1 MKANYL
7 IASMA
12 AAALLLASCQRDELG
27 GSSLSGEEVTVSI
40 SAVMPEGGEP
50 VVRSATDPGDGSDV
64 NRCIMSI
71 YLADEGL
78 ADGPILYAE
87 KVIAQVSGKTAV
99 FPDQRLVSGHDYRFV
114 FWADHV
120 NNADTEEGRKTDLHY
135 DTEGFPK
142 VVKFK
147 DGDAYL
153 SNDDTRDAFFL
164 VEDVTVSGPST
175 QSFELRRPFG
185 QLNIITNDW
194 GAIPDEA
201 AAQLRPAK
209 VKLTFKGVP
218 NTIDLLTGE
227 VSDDAELTGEAV
239 EVSEIAQDG
248 DAKHL
253 SFDYILAKEGEQT
266 ILPDF
271 TMDFLADNGNTK
283 VTDTYTFT
291 NIPVQRNYQTNVRGN
306 LLTDRTG
313 VEIEVVPDFDGQLP
327 EEVSTS
333 AEIMNVFAEGGSV
346 RLTQDV
352 TLDKITGEGGTAT
365 AIGISE
371 GKNVLIDLNGHKLTL
386 NNALAAT
393 DDATLTLMNG
403 SVYGQGLAQDKFLLQ
418 AETEA
423 SVVLDDVELT
433 ANGAGVGVYQG
444 ADGADITIRNSS
456 ITALSYAVGTNA
468 TTPAGSNNKVV
479 IENSTLHAYSTVIFN
494 IPSTLEIR
502 NSDITGGNHALILRG
517 GTATVEN
524 STLSIDYWDSA
535 EEAESQYKRDED
547 WEGGNLLPY
556 AAITVGNRTAS
567 GYRYPTSL
575 TMTGCTVQSI
585 GEKAEYFPA
594 VYVYAN
600 QEEGMGVTIDYEDCV
615 LIGDFEVC
623 SGNVTVNGAAFDAP
637 GQSVSVSDSQTLA
650 EVLANMGTAE
660 GQTQH
665 LQVTL
670 SGNIDLS
677 QVAFQ
682 DVPAGTSVSMDLSDY
697 TATLPKRNLLTSGA
711 LSLRNGNLSDPSGAG
726 IGCLSGGSVSLD
738 EVQYD
743 AEGWGCIFVTQ
754 NAENTNISI
763 KNSTINGGYY
773 AVTSNAS
780 ANPVASSTIV
790 LENSTFTAD
799 ESAMMINIPSKI
811 TVTDCSFTG
820 GWQAVF
826 LRGGSAEFKDC
837 SINLVMDQSY
847 GDWPEKH
854 VKADGTWADGNQAET
869 AAMLIGNRCVEGSAS
884 YNYPTSVMLRNTT
897 FSIKGNNGGGGKTTD
912 NTPAVSIWS
921 RVEEGNGAT
930 FSYDAATKSSIDA
943 IGTGLVKNND
953 GKNLTIVE
961 L

>member
-71 YLADEGL
+71 YLADEDL
-78 ADGPILYAE
+78 QAPILYAE
-87 KVIAQVSGKTAV
+87 KVIASVSGKTAV
-99 FPDQRLVSGHDYRFV
+99 FPDQRLVSGHEYRFV

-120 NNADTEEGRKTDLHY
+120 ADNTSETGRAADLHY
-135 DTEGFPK
+135 NTQNFPT
-142 VVKFK
+142 VSFK
-147 DGDAYL
+147 DGAAYK

-164 VEDVTVSGPST
+164 VKDVTVSGPST

-194 GAIPDEA
+194 GAIPEGA
-201 AAQLRPAK
+201 AANQLRPAK
-209 VKLTFKGVP
+209 VKLTFNDVP
-218 NTIDLLTGE
+218 KTIDLLTGE
-227 VSDDAELTGEAV
+227 VSDAADISGEAV
-239 EVSEIAQDG
+239 EVSKIAQDG

-313 VEIEVVPDFDGQLP
+313 VEIEVVPEFDGLLP
-327 EEVSTS
+327 EEVNDAETLIAALQNGGYVKFTSDITVTDATIAPAGTPINIDLGGHTLTFESDVASLEAYNSTVTISGGVVEAMNIPKTTGNAVNDLLHVLDNGTIILDEVTLRTS
-333 AEIMNVFAEGGSV
+333 AG
-346 RLTQDV
+346 
-352 TLDKITGEGGTAT
+352 
-365 AIGISE
+365 
-371 GKNVLIDLNGHKLTL
+371 
-386 NNALAAT
+386 
-393 DDATLTLMNG
+393 
-403 SVYGQGLAQDKFLLQ
+403 
-418 AETEA
+418 
-423 SVVLDDVELT
+423 
-433 ANGAGVGVYQG
+433 GVGVNSG
-444 ADGADITIRNSS
+444 IENGEVVIRNSE
-456 ITALSYAVGTNA
+456 IDVAAYALSTNA
-468 TTPAGSNNKVV
+468 SAVPENLQIELENSSFKGSTAVLINVPCTLRMNYCDVMGKNAAAFLMRGGNAT
-479 IENSTLHAYSTVIFN
+479 IENSTITLNYTDGDGETIGDYFQDLEWNTGNMVNVAALTAGNKKQGSYQYSTTIDMKN
-494 IPSTLEIR
+494 
-502 NSDITGGNHALILRG
+502 
-517 GTATVEN
+517 TVVEV
-524 STLSIDYWDSA
+524 A
-535 EEAESQYKRDED
+535 
-547 WEGGNLLPY
+547 GPY
-556 AAITVGNRTAS
+556 AD
-567 GYRYPTSL
+567 YL
-575 TMTGCTVQSI
+575 
-585 GEKAEYFPA
+585 PA
-594 VYVYAN
+594 MYVNAN
-600 QEEGMGVTIDYEDCV
+600 QGEGLGVTITYDDECEI
-615 LIGDFEVC
+615 IGGIEIG
-623 SGNVTVNGAAFDAP
+623 SGNVTVNGEEMTTSS
-637 GQSVSVSDSQTLA
+637 QIMSVSEGGDLA
-650 EVLANMGTAE
+650 KAFKDLGTGI
-660 GQTQH
+660 GQIQH

-670 SGNIDLS
+670 AGDIDLS

-738 EVQYD
+738 DVQYD

-799 ESAMMINIPSKI
+799 ESAMMINIPSEI

-826 LRGGSAEFKDC
+826 LRGGSAEFTDC
-837 SINLVMDQSY
+837 RINLVMDQSY

-869 AAMLIGNRCVEGSAS
+869 AAMLIGNRCVKGSTS

-897 FSIKGNNGGGGKTTD
+897 FSIEGNNGGGGKTTD

-921 RVEEGNGAT
+921 RVEEDNGAT
-930 FSYDAATKSSIDA
+930 FGYDAATKSSIDA

>member
-1 MKANYL
+1 MNTKHILFA
-7 IASMA
+7 IATLV
-12 AAALLLASCQRDELG
+12 LLFAVSCQRDELQG
-27 GSSLSGEEVTVSI
+27 GSISGEEVSVSI

-78 ADGPILYAE
+78 ADGPILYAD

-99 FPDQRLVSGHDYRFV
+99 FPDQRLVSGHKYRFV
-114 FWADHV
+114 FWADYV
-120 NNADTEEGRKTDLHY
+120 TDNSSEDGRAADLHY
-135 DTEGFPK
+135 DTQNFPT
-142 VVKFK
+142 VSFN
-147 DGDAYL
+147 DEAAYK

-164 VEDVTVSGPST
+164 SEVVKVSGPST

-209 VKLTFKGVP
+209 VKLTFNGVP

-227 VSDDAELTGEAV
+227 VSDAADILGEAV
-239 EVSEIAQDG
+239 EVSKIAQDG

-253 SFDYILAKEGEQT
+253 SFDYILAKPDDQT
-266 ILPDF
+266 ILSGF
-271 TMDFLADNGNTK
+271 TMDFLADDGNTK

-313 VEIEVVPDFDGQLP
+313 VEIEVVPEFDGLLP

-333 AEIMNVFAEGGSV
+333 AEIMNVLAEGGFV
-346 RLTQDV
+346 RLAQDV
-352 TLDKITGEGGTAT
+352 TLEKITGEGGAET
-365 AIGISE
+365 AIGISA
-371 GKNVLIDLNGHKLTL
+371 GKNVLIDLNGHVLTL

-393 DDATLTLMNG
+393 ADATLTLMNG

-433 ANGAGVGVYQG
+433 ANGAGVGIDQE

-468 TTPAGSNNKVV
+468 TTATQNNKVI
-479 IENSTLHAYSTVIFN
+479 IENSTLHAYSTVFFN

-535 EEAESQYKRDED
+535 EEAESQYKRNED
-547 WEGGNLLPY
+547 WEDGNLLPY
-556 AAITVGNRTAS
+556 AAITAGNRTAS

-575 TMTGCTVQSI
+575 TMIGCTVQSI

-594 VYVYAN
+594 MYVYAN
-600 QEEGMGVTIDYEDCV
+600 PEKSMGVTIDYEDCV
-615 LIGDFEVC
+615 ITGDFEVC

-650 EVLANMGTAE
+650 EALANMGTAE

-682 DVPAGTSVSMDLSDY
+682 DVPAGTSVSMDLSDH
-697 TATLPKRNLLTSGA
+697 TATLPKRNLLTSGD

-754 NAENTNISI
+754 NAKNTNISI

-799 ESAMMINIPSKI
+799 ESAMMINIPSEI
-811 TVTDCSFTG
+811 TVTGCSFTG

-826 LRGGSAEFKDC
+826 LRGGSAEFTDC

-897 FSIKGNNGGGGKTTD
+897 FSIEGNNGDGGKTTD

-921 RVEEGNGAT
+921 RVEMDKGAT
-930 FSYDAATKSSIDA
+930 FGYDAVTKNSVEA
-943 IGTGLVKNND
+943 AGTGLVKNND

>member
-12 AAALLLASCQRDELG
+12 AAALLLASCQRDELTG
-27 GSSLSGEEVTVSI
+27 GTPAGEEVTVSI

-71 YLADEGL
+71 YLADEDL
-78 ADGPILYAE
+78 QAPILYAE
-87 KVIAQVSGKTAV
+87 KVTASVSGKTAV
-99 FPDQRLVSGHDYRFV
+99 FPDQRLVSGHEYRFV
-114 FWADHV
+114 FWADYV
-120 NNADTEEGRKTDLHY
+120 ADNTSETGRATDLNY
-135 DTEGFPK
+135 DTQSFPT
-142 VVKFK
+142 VSFK
-147 DGDAYL
+147 DGAAYK

-194 GAIPDEA
+194 GAIPKEA
-201 AAQLRPAK
+201 ADQLRPAK
-209 VKLTFKGVP
+209 VKLTFNDVP

-227 VSDDAELTGEAV
+227 VSNAADISGEAV
-239 EVSEIAQDG
+239 EVSKIAQDG

-266 ILPDF
+266 ILPGF
-271 TMDFLADNGNTK
+271 TMDFLADDGNTK

-313 VEIEVVPDFDGQLP
+313 VEIEVVPEFDGLLP
-327 EEVSTS
+327 EEVNDAETLIAALQNGGYVKFTSDITVTDATIAPAGTPINIDLGGHTLTFESDVASLEAYNSTVTISGGVVEAMNIPKTTGNAVNDLLHVLDNGTIILDEVTLRTS
-333 AEIMNVFAEGGSV
+333 AG
-346 RLTQDV
+346 
-352 TLDKITGEGGTAT
+352 
-365 AIGISE
+365 
-371 GKNVLIDLNGHKLTL
+371 
-386 NNALAAT
+386 
-393 DDATLTLMNG
+393 
-403 SVYGQGLAQDKFLLQ
+403 
-418 AETEA
+418 
-423 SVVLDDVELT
+423 
-433 ANGAGVGVYQG
+433 GVGVNSG
-444 ADGADITIRNSS
+444 IENGEVVIRNSE
-456 ITALSYAVGTNA
+456 IDVAAYALSTNA
-468 TTPAGSNNKVV
+468 SAVPENLQIELENSSFKGSTAVLINVPCTLRMNYCDVMGKNAAAFLMRGGNAT
-479 IENSTLHAYSTVIFN
+479 IENSTITLNYTDGDGETIGDYFQDLEWNTGNMVNVAALTAGNKKQGSYQYSTTIDMKN
-494 IPSTLEIR
+494 
-502 NSDITGGNHALILRG
+502 
-517 GTATVEN
+517 TVVEV
-524 STLSIDYWDSA
+524 A
-535 EEAESQYKRDED
+535 
-547 WEGGNLLPY
+547 GPY
-556 AAITVGNRTAS
+556 AD
-567 GYRYPTSL
+567 YL
-575 TMTGCTVQSI
+575 
-585 GEKAEYFPA
+585 PA
-594 VYVYAN
+594 MYVNAN
-600 QEEGMGVTIDYEDCV
+600 QGEGLGVTITYDDECEI
-615 LIGDFEVC
+615 IGGIEIG
-623 SGNVTVNGAAFDAP
+623 SGNVTVNGEEMTTSS
-637 GQSVSVSDSQTLA
+637 QIMSVSEGGDLA
-650 EVLANMGTAE
+650 KAFKDLGTGI
-660 GQTQH
+660 GQIQH

-670 SGNIDLS
+670 AGDIDLS

-682 DVPAGTSVSMDLSDY
+682 EVPAGTSVSMDLSDY

-754 NAENTNISI
+754 NAKNTNISI

-799 ESAMMINIPSKI
+799 ESAMMINIPSEI

-826 LRGGSAEFKDC
+826 LRGGSAEFTDC

-897 FSIKGNNGGGGKTTD
+897 FSIEGNNGGGGKTTH

-930 FSYDAATKSSIDA
+930 FGYDAATKSNIDA

-953 GKNLTIVE
+953 GNNLKIVE

>member
-1 MKANYL
+1 ML
-7 IASMA
+7 FA
-12 AAALLLASCQRDELG
+12 ACQKDEGFDG
-27 GSSLSGEEVTVSI
+27 GVSEQTITVTVPGQESLSRAGEGTSI
-40 SAVMPEGGEP
+40 
-50 VVRSATDPGDGSDV
+50 
-64 NRCIMSI
+64 NRCVLQI
-71 YLADEGL
+71 YRNDAKYG
-78 ADGPILYAE
+78 GQQIVP
-87 KVIAQVSGKTAV
+87 VTSGQAT
-99 FPDQRLVSGHDYRFV
+99 FNLRLVAGQEYDFV

-120 NNADTEEGRKTDLHY
+120 ADNTSETGRATDLNY
-135 DTEGFPK
+135 DTQSFPT
-142 VVKFK
+142 VFFK
-147 DGDAYL
+147 DEAAYK

-194 GAIPDEA
+194 GAIPEEA
-201 AAQLRPAK
+201 APQLRPAR
-209 VKLTFKGVP
+209 VKLTFNDVP

-227 VSDDAELTGEAV
+227 VSGAADISGEAV
-239 EVSEIAQDG
+239 EVSKIAQDG

-253 SFDYILAKEGEQT
+253 SFDYILAEPDDQT

-271 TMDFLADNGNTK
+271 TMDFLADNGNAK

-313 VEIEVVPDFDGQLP
+313 VEIEVVPEFDGLLP
-327 EEVSTS
+327 EEVNDAETLIAALQNGGYVKFTSDITVTDATIAPAGTPINIDLGGHTLTFESDVASLEAYNSTVTISGGVVEAMNIPKTTGNAVNDLLHVLDNGTIILDEVTLRTS
-333 AEIMNVFAEGGSV
+333 AG
-346 RLTQDV
+346 
-352 TLDKITGEGGTAT
+352 
-365 AIGISE
+365 
-371 GKNVLIDLNGHKLTL
+371 
-386 NNALAAT
+386 
-393 DDATLTLMNG
+393 
-403 SVYGQGLAQDKFLLQ
+403 
-418 AETEA
+418 
-423 SVVLDDVELT
+423 
-433 ANGAGVGVYQG
+433 GVGVNSG
-444 ADGADITIRNSS
+444 IENGEVVIRNSE
-456 ITALSYAVGTNA
+456 IDVAAYALSTNA
-468 TTPAGSNNKVV
+468 SAVPENLQIELENSSFKGSTAVLINVPCTLRMNYCDVMGKNAAAFLMRGGNAT
-479 IENSTLHAYSTVIFN
+479 IENSTITLNYTDGDGETIGDYFQDLEWNTGNMVNVAALTAGNKKQGSYQYSTTIDMKN
-494 IPSTLEIR
+494 
-502 NSDITGGNHALILRG
+502 
-517 GTATVEN
+517 TVVEV
-524 STLSIDYWDSA
+524 A
-535 EEAESQYKRDED
+535 
-547 WEGGNLLPY
+547 GPY
-556 AAITVGNRTAS
+556 AD
-567 GYRYPTSL
+567 YL
-575 TMTGCTVQSI
+575 
-585 GEKAEYFPA
+585 PA
-594 VYVYAN
+594 MYVNAN
-600 QEEGMGVTIDYEDCV
+600 QGEGLGVTITYDDECEI
-615 LIGDFEVC
+615 IGGIEIG
-623 SGNVTVNGAAFDAP
+623 SGNVTVNGEEMTTSS
-637 GQSVSVSDSQTLA
+637 QIMSVSEGGDLA
-650 EVLANMGTAE
+650 KAFKDLGTGI
-660 GQTQH
+660 GQIQH

-670 SGNIDLS
+670 AGDIDLS

-799 ESAMMINIPSKI
+799 ESAMMINIPSEI

-826 LRGGSAEFKDC
+826 LRGGSAEFTDC

-897 FSIKGNNGGGGKTTD
+897 FSIEGNNGGGGKTTD

-930 FSYDAATKSSIDA
+930 FGYDAATKSSIDA